1 MVCVIVKQMEFSNG
15 FMGILPRS
23 RTSFFSGGPLCTRQD
38 CIGAGHW
45 LDKWYNSG
53 AFGTTP
59 SPDSTIKRQ
68 RKKSIIPESYRA
80 HLEGGDDVRVEK
92 NRCNNLEHKS
102 RRPGLQKEN
111 RRPICRKER
120 PPKRSVGAK
129 EGSHET
135 VSRKVKPRMRGTFYG
150 KAQPPSFLQ
159 PVPQLQSY
167 SDQSDCESLI
177 DDADAD
183 PEDTGWVGELMETL
197 GPYSTKDFSHIDKQR
212 DRRMETSFH
221 RIMEEERRTAKIG
234 KEIDRIEAEKYRAEE
249 KTRRRRQAAG
259 AFIFDDF

>member
-1 MVCVIVKQMEFSNG
+1 
-15 FMGILPRS
+15 
-23 RTSFFSGGPLCTRQD
+23 
-38 CIGAGHW
+38 
-45 LDKWYNSG
+45 
-53 AFGTTP
+53 
-59 SPDSTIKRQ
+59 
-68 RKKSIIPESYRA
+68 
-80 HLEGGDDVRVEK
+80 
-92 NRCNNLEHKS
+92 
-102 RRPGLQKEN
+102 
-111 RRPICRKER
+111 
-120 PPKRSVGAK
+120 
-129 EGSHET
+129 
-135 VSRKVKPRMRGTFYG
+135 MRGTFYG

-197 GPYSTKDFSHIDKQR
+197 GPYSTKDFSQIDKQR

-249 KTRRRRQAAG
+249 KTKRRRQTAG